1 MGRFQSY
8 NANPVN
14 NTVGDCTVR
23 AISKVLD
30 QEWEKT
36 YIDLCLQ
43 GYIMCDMPSANR
55 VWGAYLKSKG
65 YKRQLIDDDRE
76 NYNVEMFC
84 AEHPNGRYI
93 LAISGHVV
101 AAINGYYYDTWNSG
115 GEVPV
120 YCWYK
125 EV

>member
-30 QEWEKT
+30 QDWEKT

-76 NYNVEMFC
+76 NYNVETFC
-84 AEHPNGRYI
+84 TEHQNGRYI

-120 YCWYK
+120 YYWYK

>member
-30 QEWEKT
+30 QDWEKT

-84 AEHPNGRYI
+84 SEHPNGRYI

>member
-1 MGRFQSY
+1 MGRYQSY

-14 NTVGDCTVR
+14 NTVGDCTIR

-30 QEWEKT
+30 QDWEKT

-65 YKRQLIDDDRE
+65 YKRQLIDDERE
-76 NYNVEMFC
+76 NYNVEEFC
-84 AEHPNGRYI
+84 REHPNGRYI

>member
-30 QEWEKT
+30 QDWEKT

-43 GYIMCDMPSANR
+43 GYIMCDMPSSNR

-76 NYNVEMFC
+76 NYNVDTFC
-84 AEHPNGRYI
+84 SEHPRGRYI

-101 AAINGYYYDTWNSG
+101 AAINGYYYDTWDSG
-115 GEVPV
+115 DESPV
-120 YCWYK
+120 FCWYK

>member
-8 NANPVN
+8 NSNPVN

-23 AISKVLD
+23 AISKTLD
-30 QEWEKT
+30 QDWEKT

-43 GYIMCDMPSANR
+43 GYIMCDMPSSNR

-65 YKRQLIDDDRE
+65 YKRHLIDDDRE
-76 NYNVEMFC
+76 NYNVDAFC
-84 AEHPNGRYI
+84 MEHPNGRYI

-101 AAINGYYYDTWNSG
+101 AAVNGYYYDTWDSG
-115 GEVPV
+115 DEVPV
-120 YCWYK
+120 YYWYK
-125 EV
+125 ED

>member
-30 QEWEKT
+30 QDWEKT

-43 GYIMCDMPSANR
+43 GYIMCDMPSSNR

-65 YKRQLIDDDRE
+65 FKRHLIEDDRE
-76 NYNVEMFC
+76 DYNVEDFC
-84 AEHPNGRYI
+84 MEHPNGRYI

-101 AAINGYYYDTWNSG
+101 GVVSGYAFDTWDSTQ
-115 GEVPV
+115 EVPV
-120 YCWYK
+120 YYWYK

>member
-1 MGRFQSY
+1 MGRYQSY

-30 QEWEKT
+30 QDWEKT

-65 YKRQLIDDDRE
+65 YKRQLIDDERE
-76 NYNVEMFC
+76 NYNVEEFC
-84 AEHPNGRYI
+84 REHPNGRYI